1 MRETIS
7 LTHLVIGALAI
18 AVLAFGFWT
27 WGGSGTKRSEAL
39 HPKLKTEMH
48 FEIDGTFS
56 GQPGDAQCDSRTQAI
71 CKLDEGTPFTLHIVP
86 SVIPAGGYYSWQA
99 QIEYGSLLYKP
110 APTSCSSKPI
120 DCPEVKWDQS
130 DIVVRAPA
138 APTGKEGQ
146 VGFAAASSFLCPCPL
161 SLQTTAFVN
170 LQFNCARNDQA
181 GQGHGNLVR
190 LVDFN
195 ESPSGAQFVSADH
208 AIETINVP
216 NVSDLTIECV
226 VPLPKQPDPGDTDLD
241 GCSDQAENGPAA
253 RFGGQRN
260 YLYFWDFYDVWT
272 TVPGDPASW
281 ERNGVINIF
290 DVLAVGLHFGPGVAP
305 TKAEAL
311 AQALTPPTSTS
322 GYHASYDRG
331 PIIGAN
337 SWDRAPPDGTISV
350 VNDLLG
356 IAVQFGHNCA

>member
-18 AVLAFGFWT
+18 IVLAFGFWT
-27 WGGSGTKRSEAL
+27 WGGSGPKRSEAL
-39 HPKLKTEMH
+39 HPELKTEMH

-56 GQPGDAQCDSRTQAI
+56 SQPGDAQCDSRTQAI

-146 VGFAAASSFLCPCPL
+146 VGFAAASSSLCPCPL
-161 SLQTTAFVN
+161 SFQTTAFVN

-195 ESPSGAQFVSADH
+195 ESPSGAQYVSADH
-208 AIETINVP
+208 AIETVNVP
-216 NVSDLTIECV
+216 NVSDLSIECV

-241 GCSDQAENGPAA
+241 GCSDQAENGPNG

-272 TVPGDPASW
+272 PRPGDSESW
-281 ERNGVINIF
+281 ERNSVITIF
-290 DVLAVGLHFGPGVAP
+290 DVLFTASRFGAGPVLSK
-305 TKAEAL
+305 TDAL
-311 AQALTPPTSTS
+311 AQALVPPTDTTS
-322 GYHASYDRG
+322 YHPAYDRSINVG
-331 PIIGAN
+331 PN
-337 SWDRAPPDGTISV
+337 PWDLGPPDGVITV
-350 VNDLLG
+350 VHDILG
-356 IAVQFGHNCA
+356 VAVQFGHNCT